1 MVRGAVSS
9 RVDPPVFA
17 SPGPPGGL
25 FFCRYQTVIRMSV
38 LSVDSR
44 MTYP

>member
-9 RVDPPVFA
+9 RVDPPVFS

-25 FFCRYQTVIRMSV
+25 SFSPACHT
-38 LSVDSR
+38 LSIV
-44 MTYP
+44 

>member
-9 RVDPPVFA
+9 RVDPPVFS

-25 FFCRYQTVIRMSV
+25 FFVCYRIVMNMSV
-38 LSVDSR
+38 LSVDMR

>member
-25 FFCRYQTVIRMSV
+25 FFCPACHT
-38 LSVDSR
+38 
-44 MTYP
+44 